1 MTTDST
7 TAATSSAIPSPM
19 EEKQSQCPSKENEEK
34 LLKLKEVID
43 TLGNDV
49 RTLKTT
55 SPDSKDKIKSLID
68 QMLAAKS
75 EYAQLNNG
83 IGVDGK
89 PVEDKKKKKK
99 GGGKKVEEEQD
110 PNSVNAKKKL
120 AKKAEKAAKK
130 STIKSSK

>member
-7 TAATSSAIPSPM
+7 TATPAAIPSSM
-19 EEKQSQCPSKENEEK
+19 EEKQIQCSSKENEEK
-34 LLKLKEVID
+34 LQKLKGVIY
-43 TLGNDV
+43 TLGDDI

-55 SPDSKDKIKSLID
+55 SPDSKDKIKSLVD
-68 QMLAAKS
+68 QMLAAKL

-99 GGGKKVEEEQD
+99 GGDNKAVEVRIIT
-110 PNSVNAKKKL
+110 SFYFH
-120 AKKAEKAAKK
+120 
-130 STIKSSK
+130 

>member
-7 TAATSSAIPSPM
+7 TAATSSAIPTSM
-19 EEKQSQCPSKENEEK
+19 EEKQSQSKENEEK

-99 GGGKKVEEEQD
+99 GGGKKVEE
-110 PNSVNAKKKL
+110 VRFIL
-120 AKKAEKAAKK
+120 FLF
-130 STIKSSK
+130 IFILIF